1 MITAVPTAEMRRMKK
16 PMNINPGRANHSD
29 PIDAEI
35 ERDLAELRGLL
46 AGVEGPKEPHPAYW
60 QNFVVRVRGRL
71 DEEGFRKRRK
81 FSTAWVSVGAAAV
94 IAAVAITS
102 VLNTGGTVPGGPIA
116 RTKVVDQ
123 PAEAASASMADAYA
137 QTGTKSLVLSE
148 SDVQMVNAIVSNNDD
163 AIFEAMVSSDQL

>member
-1 MITAVPTAEMRRMKK
+1 
-16 PMNINPGRANHSD
+16 MNINQGRANHGD

-35 ERDLAELRGLL
+35 DRDVAELRGLL
-46 AGVEGPKEPHPAYW
+46 AGIEGPQEPHPAYW

-71 DEEGFRKRRK
+71 DEDGFRKRRK

-94 IAAVAITS
+94 IAAVALTS
-102 VLNTGGTVPGGPIA
+102 VLNTGARIPGNPITP
-116 RTKVVDQ
+116 TKLADQ
-123 PAEAASASMADAYA
+123 PAAVASASMAEEYA

-163 AIFEAMVSSDQL
+163 A